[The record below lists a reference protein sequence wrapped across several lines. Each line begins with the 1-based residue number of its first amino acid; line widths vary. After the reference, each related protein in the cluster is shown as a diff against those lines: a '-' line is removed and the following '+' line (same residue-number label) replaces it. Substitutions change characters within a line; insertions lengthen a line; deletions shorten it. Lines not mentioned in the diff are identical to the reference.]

1 MNRLEF
7 EGAYHWDNNKS
18 NSFKYI
24 WRGLLSGE
32 RGEGG
37 LLEPQCNN

>member
-1 MNRLEF
+1 MKTLESK
-7 EGAYHWDNNKS
+7 GAHHWDKNKS

-32 RGEGG
+32 GG
-37 LLEPQCNN
+37 DVEATNVIYN

>member
-1 MNRLEF
+1 MKMLESK
-7 EGAYHWDNNKS
+7 GAHHWDNNKS

-32 RGEGG
+32 GG
-37 LLEPQCNN
+37 GMLKPQM